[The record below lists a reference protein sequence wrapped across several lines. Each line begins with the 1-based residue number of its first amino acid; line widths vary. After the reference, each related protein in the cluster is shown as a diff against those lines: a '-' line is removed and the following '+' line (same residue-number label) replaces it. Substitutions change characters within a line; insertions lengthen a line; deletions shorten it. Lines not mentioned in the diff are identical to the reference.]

1 MRASFLIYKSF
12 YDPIKHL
19 NNEHLG
25 RLFRAIFEY
34 QINGNEPLSTDII
47 YMPFLFFK
55 NQFSLDQTKYSEKCE
70 RNSLNAKKRWD
81 ANVSDRMQTDANDAD
96 KDKDKD
102 KENDKDNIQKENESL
117 LMFDVFWK
125 LYGKKVDKEKCIK
138 AWKKIPKQQ
147 HAFVYERARLYVKS
161 TPEVKYRKN
170 PLTWLN
176 GKCYNDEISEEKN
189 TNGKYIPTL

>member
-19 NNEHLG
+19 DDEHLG

-34 QINGNEPLSTDII
+34 QINGIEPLSTDII

-81 ANVSDRMQTDANDAD
+81 TNVSDRMQTDANDAD
-96 KDKDKD
+96 KDKDK
-102 KENDKDNIQKENESL
+102 ENDKDNIQKENEAL

-189 TNGKYIPTL
+189 TNGKYIPTI

>member
-19 NNEHLG
+19 NDEHLG

-34 QINGNEPLSTDII
+34 QINGIEPLSTDII

-102 KENDKDNIQKENESL
+102 KENDKDNIQKENEAL

-147 HAFVYERARLYVKS
+147 HAFIYERARLYVKS

>member
-19 NNEHLG
+19 NDDHLG

-34 QINGNEPLSTDII
+34 QINGVEPLSTDII

-70 RNSLNAKKRWD
+70 RNSLNAKKRWN

-96 KDKDKD
+96 KDKDK
-102 KENDKDNIQKENESL
+102 ENDKDNIQRENEAL

>member
-19 NNEHLG
+19 DDEHLG
-25 RLFRAIFEY
+25 CLFRAIFEY
-34 QINGNEPLSTDII
+34 QINGIEPLSTDII

-81 ANVSDRMQTDANDAD
+81 TNVSDRMQTDANDAD
-96 KDKDKD
+96 KDKDK
-102 KENDKDNIQKENESL
+102 ENDKDNIQKENEAL

-189 TNGKYIPTL
+189 TNGKYIPTI

>member
-19 NNEHLG
+19 DDEHLG
-25 RLFRAIFEY
+25 CLFRAIFEY
-34 QINGNEPLSTDII
+34 QINGIEPLSTDII

-96 KDKDKD
+96 KDKDK
-102 KENDKDNIQKENESL
+102 ENDKDNIQKENEAL

-189 TNGKYIPTL
+189 TNGKYIPTI